1 MIAAALRCRA
11 GGGAPQSRPPKERTD
26 HLKSRILTATV
37 AAAVCITCVVGLSAC
52 GSAHEIIASGEA
64 CASCHDEKTTYEVAS
79 PANAVAC
86 GTQLTVQ
93 TKESAVVVCKPIFI
107 SEDGSSYVPQR
118 ASQVNVKDG
127 SAALTLEEGTW
138 VICTADGDKVKAQKL
153 ITVSAA
159 NSGSTTV
166 EL

>member
-1 MIAAALRCRA
+1 MIAATLRCSARS
-11 GGGAPQSRPPKERTD
+11 GAPQSRPSKERTD

-37 AAAVCITCVVGLSAC
+37 ATAVCVTCAAGLSAC

-64 CASCHDEKTTYEVAS
+64 CTSCHDEKTTYEVAS

-93 TKESAVVVCKPIFI
+93 TKESAVIVCKPIFI

-118 ASQVNVKDG
+118 ASQATVKDG
-127 SAALTLEEGTW
+127 TATLTLEEGTW
-138 VICTADGDKVKAQKL
+138 AICTADDDNVKAQKL
-153 ITVSAA
+153 VTVSSA
-159 NSGSTTV
+159 NSEAATI